1 MTLTIE
7 KPVQGTPIGLTFY
20 NGVVT
25 STDQG
30 GPAEKAGLK
39 VDDRLFSVNGTPVQD
54 LATGEVRKLVEGAV
68 GSIDVVVERMQDVE
82 QSRADSCID
91 VAWDSTQKI
100 LAVALRD
107 GGVTIFANR
116 RGQPLATLL
125 EPVSHLTTSSGGL
138 QRYATVQRW
147 SASGQLVIGM
157 TDGTFCIWDY
167 YTRKTY
173 WTPHGGSGQHLSAI
187 KAAEWTLSLVAPALA
202 LGSVSTIKVSLRRT
216 HTPAKPAPHRS
227 STRACTG
234 EPRVKKR

>member
-7 KPVQGTPIGLTFY
+7 KPAQSSPIGVTFY
-20 NGVVT
+20 NRVVT

-39 VDDRLFSVNGTPVQD
+39 VDDRLFSVNGTPVQGV
-54 LATGEVRKLVEGAV
+54 AAGEVRKLFEGAV
-68 GSIDVVVERMQDVE
+68 GCIDVVVERMQVDAVE
-82 QSRADSCID
+82 QGRADSCID

-107 GGVTIFANR
+107 GGVTIFAKR
-116 RGQPLATLL
+116 RGEPLATLL

-138 QRYATVQRW
+138 QRYTIVQRW

-187 KAAEWTLSLVAPALA
+187 KAADWTLSLVAPALA
-202 LGSVSTIKVSLRRT
+202 LGSVSTIKV
-216 HTPAKPAPHRS
+216 
-227 STRACTG
+227 
-234 EPRVKKR
+234 

>member
-107 GGVTIFANR
+107 GG
-116 RGQPLATLL
+116 GD
-125 EPVSHLTTSSGGL
+125 HLRKPQG
-138 QRYATVQRW
+138 A
-147 SASGQLVIGM
+147 AIG
-157 TDGTFCIWDY
+157 
-167 YTRKTY
+167 
-173 WTPHGGSGQHLSAI
+173 H
-187 KAAEWTLSLVAPALA
+187 VA
-202 LGSVSTIKVSLRRT
+202 
-216 HTPAKPAPHRS
+216 
-227 STRACTG
+227 
-234 EPRVKKR
+234 

>member
-1 MTLTIE
+1 
-7 KPVQGTPIGLTFY
+7 
-20 NGVVT
+20 VVT

-54 LATGEVRKLVEGAV
+54 LATGEVRKLFEGAV
-68 GSIDVVVERMQDVE
+68 G
-82 QSRADSCID
+82 CID

-125 EPVSHLTTSSGGL
+125 EPVSHLATSSGGL
-138 QRYATVQRW
+138 QRYTTVQRW

-187 KAAEWTLSLVAPALA
+187 KAADWTLSLVAPALA
-202 LGSVSTIKVSLRRT
+202 LGSVSTIKV
-216 HTPAKPAPHRS
+216 
-227 STRACTG
+227 
-234 EPRVKKR
+234 